1 MNKSDL
7 LTTVSYLEFVNNV
20 DNLVFDLLYSSKDG
34 YTGLLSKNAVMSAKD
49 YFERFNHEAEKLKKN
64 IDFDCADKIIDE
76 KRNNLIKQMKKHY
89 DTQILS
95 WADEVYQNVL
105 ESCFL
110 QAAVF
115 KDDKNMCDKIYAKIL
130 SCISWI
136 CNVHNY
142 SDDKMSRMISLNINK
157 FNDALN
163 TQDKD
168 YIPKVPLQKT
178 NPAFYLELRSLI
190 LTDKDK
196 FLSVDFNS
204 LDEKLN
210 SEDIQQF
217 NRIKR
222 DIQTSKVNSIK
233 DDILLINSAID
244 VLKIKKDEDKY
255 NFIKLIRNDFS
266 NFNDEKLDEE
276 GKIEIIKRRM
286 QLFKNSLNNDAVS
299 DYFKSKITS

>member
-7 LTTVSYLEFVNNV
+7 LTTVSYLEFVNSV

-49 YFERFNHEAEKLKKN
+49 YLDKFNHEAEKFKKN
-64 IDFDCADKIIDE
+64 TDFDSADKVIEE
-76 KRNNLIKQMKKHY
+76 KRSNLIMQMKKHY
-89 DTQILS
+89 DTQILC
-95 WADEVYQNVL
+95 WADEVYQNLL
-105 ESCFL
+105 ENCFL
-110 QAAVF
+110 QASVF
-115 KDDKNMCDKIYAKIL
+115 KSDKNLCDKIYAKIL

-142 SDDKMSRMISLNINK
+142 SDDKMSRMISINIDK
-157 FNDALN
+157 FNKALN
-163 TQDKD
+163 SDDKD
-168 YIPKVPLQKT
+168 YIPKASVQKT
-178 NPAFYLELRSLI
+178 NPSFYLELRNLI
-190 LTDKDK
+190 LKDKNK

-210 SEDIQQF
+210 NDDIQQF

-276 GKIEIIKRRM
+276 GKIEIVKRRM

>member
-20 DNLVFDLLYSSKDG
+20 DNLVFELLYSSKDG

-89 DTQILS
+89 DTQILR

-168 YIPKVPLQKT
+168 YIPKVPSQKT
-178 NPAFYLELRSLI
+178 NPAFYLELRNLI